1 MSTQRK
7 PEFPEEVLSEAEVHT
22 YLKKNPDFFE
32 RHATLLS
39 ALRLPH
45 ATGAAVSLVERQV
58 SVLRQKDLKLERKL
72 KELLEVARTN
82 DTLAGKIHQMALDL
96 LAARDL
102 RQTLAAT
109 EQAMRTAFGADHSV
123 LVLFAT
129 SGPSDDLN
137 VGRFFR
143 RIERNDPAL
152 QPFATF
158 LGSSNPRCGQVRDAQ
173 RDFLFGQQTN
183 EVGSAALVP
192 LGKKCEVGFLAIGSV
207 DANHFHPGMSF
218 DFLARLGELI
228 AVALQRHRA

>member
-7 PEFPEEVLSEAEVHT
+7 AEFTEEALSEAEVHS
-22 YLKKNPDFFE
+22 YLQRHPDFFE
-32 RHATLLS
+32 RHASLLS

-72 KELLEVARTN
+72 KELLEVARVN
-82 DTLAGKIHQMALDL
+82 DTLAGKIHKMALDL
-96 LAARDL
+96 LEARDL
-102 RQTLAAT
+102 RQTLESVESAL
-109 EQAMRTAFGADHSV
+109 RTAFGADHAV
-123 LVLFAT
+123 LVLFGDPA
-129 SGPSDDLN
+129 SFAEYGL
-137 VGRFFR
+137 GRFFR
-143 RIERNDPAL
+143 PMERNDPAL

-192 LGKKCEVGFLAIGSV
+192 LGDKCQVGFLAIGSV

-218 DFLARLGELI
+218 DFLARLADLI
-228 AVALQRHRA
+228 AVALKRH

>member
-7 PEFPEEVLSEAEVHT
+7 PEFNEDVLSEAEVHS
-22 YLKKNPDFFE
+22 YLKRNPDFFE

-45 ATGAAVSLVERQV
+45 PTGAAVSLVERQV

-82 DTLAGKIHQMALDL
+82 DTLAEKIHQMALEL
-96 LAARDL
+96 LRARNL
-102 RQTLAAT
+102 RQTLEAIEGAL
-109 EQAMRTAFGADHSV
+109 RTAFSADHSV
-123 LVLFAT
+123 LVMFGDAG
-129 SGPSDDLN
+129 SSSELN
-137 VGRFFR
+137 IGRFFR
-143 RIERNDPAL
+143 PMTRDDPAL

-173 RDFLFGQQTN
+173 RDFLFAQQTN

-207 DANHFHPGMSF
+207 DANRFHPGMRF

-228 AVALQRHRA
+228 AVALKRN

>member
-7 PEFPEEVLSEAEVHT
+7 PEFTEEVLLEAEVHS
-22 YLKKNPDFFE
+22 YLKRNPDFFE

-39 ALRLPH
+39 SLRLPH

-82 DTLAGKIHQMALDL
+82 DTLAGKLHQMTLEL
-96 LAARDL
+96 LRARDL
-102 RQTLAAT
+102 RQTLEAIEGT
-109 EQAMRTAFGADHSV
+109 LRTAFGADHSV
-123 LVLFAT
+123 LVMFGGPGSV
-129 SGPSDDLN
+129 SGLSA
-137 VGRFFR
+137 GRFFR
-143 RIERNDPAL
+143 AMNRDDPSL
-152 QPFATF
+152 KPFATF
-158 LGSSNPRCGQVRDAQ
+158 LVSSNPRCGQVRDAQ

-207 DANHFHPGMSF
+207 DANRFHPGMSF

-228 AVALQRHRA
+228 AVALKRN